1 MTTSPAAPPVEVAVD
16 DPEVVVVPLLVGE
29 ELLVEVVVDPLAT
42 TDPLELVVVDEVLV
56 PA

>member
-1 MTTSPAAPPVEVAVD
+1 MD